1 MSSDLSVVVE
11 GLEKR
16 FHSLYAIKD
25 LSFCLEK
32 GQILGFLGPNGAGKT
47 TTMRIICGVI
57 AATKGIVEV
66 CGYPITTH
74 PHEVQK
80 RIGFMPE
87 QNPLP
92 EDMKVEEYL
101 KYRGKLKGLSLS
113 ECKSRVSKVMEMCE
127 LDRGKI
133 PRSHIHTLSKGFRQR
148 VGVADAVLANPELII
163 LDEPTIGLDP
173 HQVVNFRN
181 LIESLKGEMSVI
193 LSSHILDEVE
203 RCCDRVL
210 IVNHG
215 QPIAQGTHKELTKE
229 FFKNYRFWI
238 EIKGNQAFL
247 SKILFELE
255 LEIIQE
261 IPIQNT
267 NNGFFR
273 VFVQS
278 SSEKEQRVLIWDFF
292 KQTKNWDIRE
302 VSLWQP
308 TLEEIFLVATQKS
321 WKQSAF
327 SKSKN
332 PWKIKT
338 KVDGKEQYQ

>member
-1 MSSDLSVVVE
+1 MSSDLSVLVE

-16 FHSLYAIKD
+16 FRSLYAIKD
-25 LSFCLEK
+25 LSFCLKK
-32 GQILGFLGPNGAGKT
+32 GQVLGFLGPNGAGKS

-74 PHEVQK
+74 PQEVQK

-101 KYRGKLKGLSLS
+101 KYRGKLKGLSSS

-127 LDRGKI
+127 LDRGKT

-148 VGVADAVLANPELII
+148 VGVADAVLANPELVI

-173 HQVVNFRN
+173 HQVINFRN
-181 LIESLKGEMSVI
+181 LIASLRGEMSVI
-193 LSSHILDEVE
+193 VSSHILEEVE
-203 RCCDRVL
+203 KCCDRVL

-215 QPIAQGTHKELTKE
+215 QPIAQGTHRELTKE
-229 FFKNYRFWI
+229 FFENQRFWI
-238 EIKGNQAFL
+238 EIKGNQTNL
-247 SKILFELE
+247 PKILLALN
-255 LEIIQE
+255 LEIIPE
-261 IPIQNT
+261 TPLQNMSD
-267 NNGFFR
+267 GFFR

-278 SSEKEQRVLIWDFF
+278 SSVEEQRSLIWEFF
-292 KQTKNWDIRE
+292 KKTQNWDIRE

-308 TLEEIFLVATQKS
+308 TLEEIFLAATQKS
-321 WKQSAF
+321 WKHFTF
-327 SKSKN
+327 SKSKD

-338 KVDGKEQYQ
+338 KLGGKERHS

>member
-1 MSSDLSVVVE
+1 MPSDLSVVVE

-16 FHSLYAIKD
+16 FRSFYAIRD
-25 LSFCLEK
+25 LSFCLKK
-32 GQILGFLGPNGAGKT
+32 GQILGFLGPNGAGKS

-57 AATKGIVEV
+57 AATKGKVEV

-74 PHEVQK
+74 PQAVQK

-92 EDMKVEEYL
+92 DDMKVEEYL
-101 KYRGKLKGLSLS
+101 KYRGKLKGLSS
-113 ECKSRVSKVMEMCE
+113 IECKSRVGKVMEMCE
-127 LDRGKI
+127 LDRGRT

-148 VGVADAVLANPELII
+148 VGVADAVLAKPELVI

-173 HQVVNFRN
+173 HQVINFRN
-181 LIESLKGEMSVI
+181 LVESLRGEMSVI
-193 LSSHILDEVE
+193 LSSHALDEVE
-203 RCCDRVL
+203 KCCDRVL

-215 QPIAQGTHKELTKE
+215 QPIAQGTHKELTRK
-229 FFKNYRFWI
+229 FFQNYRFWI
-238 EIKGNQAFL
+238 EINGNRSDL
-247 SKILFELE
+247 SKILFEIGV
-255 LEIIQE
+255 EIISE
-261 IPIQNT
+261 IPIHNT
-267 NNGFFR
+267 TDGFFR

-278 SSEKEQRVLIWDFF
+278 NSVKEQRSLIWEFF
-292 KQTKNWDIRE
+292 KRAQDWDIRE

-308 TLEEIFLVATQKS
+308 TLEEIFLAATQKS
-321 WKQSAF
+321 WKQSIH

-338 KVDGKEQYQ
+338 RVEGKESYL